1 MKKSLS
7 RKIAAAVTAAVLA
20 TPLTMGAAPQTAE
33 AGWGSVIGT
42 VIQGE
47 KAKSEL
53 NQYLKYYNDTDQGR
67 NEMLAS
73 MKKKDGVC
81 EDWTIT
87 NRVDTIMGNLIS
99 AIGQVDSSIYDKPF
113 QYFVNQQTNFNAYCT
128 LGRNMSINQGIFSV
142 VDNDAEVAVVLGHEM
157 GHGLKDHPVKGAR
170 RSLNSAIF
178 ASAIGNA
185 IGAGSV
191 ATNLLY
197 KLYDSNGITKPQEW
211 EADNLSFEY
220 ITHTNYNPGATAA
233 IWQHYIDKYG
243 DNNSPWTARISDH
256 PSNSA
261 RRDNY
266 EKKLEEYSGGHVS
279 VTKDGIVKVN
289 DKEFCIPAATSTMS
303 SHERAFFVQGNLAA
317 AYHNG
322 HNASA
327 ATVEGSTVKLGAQPI
342 LTCVAGDEDA
352 QTLAD
357 RLNKIKDAK
366 K

>member
-1 MKKSLS
+1 MMKKSLS
-7 RKIAAAVTAAVLA
+7 RKIAVAVTAAVLA
-20 TPLTMGAAPQTAE
+20 TPLGMEAAPQTAE
-33 AGWGSVIGT
+33 AGFSLGSIAGAVIGGA
-42 VIQGE
+42 VYS
-47 KAKSEL
+47 AEL
-53 NQYLKYYNDTDQGR
+53 NKELNYINDTEEGR
-67 NEMLAS
+67 NAYFEQMQ
-73 MKKKDGVC
+73 KNDGVC
-81 EDWTIT
+81 TDWAI
-87 NRVDTIMGNLIS
+87 NSHVDNIMSNLIS
-99 AIGQVDSSIYDKPF
+99 AVGQVDGSIYDKPF
-113 QYFVNQQTNFNAYCT
+113 QYFVNNQEDFNAYCT
-128 LGRNMSINQGIFSV
+128 LGHNMSINKGVFTLTE
-142 VDNDAEVAVVLGHEM
+142 NDAEIAVVLGHEM
-157 GHGLKDHPVKGAR
+157 GHGMKDHPVKGAKR
-170 RSLNSAIF
+170 KLGPAVL
-178 ASAIGNA
+178 ASAANSVLGNIA
-185 IGAGSV
+185 A
-191 ATNLLY
+191 NLWAN
-197 KLYDSNGITKPQEW
+197 NGITKPMEW

-220 ITHTNYNPGATAA
+220 MTHTNYNPGATAA
-233 IWQHYIDKYG
+233 IWQRVIDQYG

-322 HNASA
+322 HNTSA

-342 LTCVAGDEDA
+342 LTCVSGDEDA

>member
-7 RKIAAAVTAAVLA
+7 RKIAVAVTAAVLA
-20 TPLTMGAAPQTAE
+20 APLGMGAAPQTAE
-33 AGWGSVIGT
+33 AAFSLGSIAGAVIKGAAASA
-42 VIQGE
+42 E
-47 KAKSEL
+47 MNKE
-53 NQYLKYYNDTDQGR
+53 LKYYNNTDEGR
-67 NEMLAS
+67 NAYFEA
-73 MKKKDGVC
+73 MKQKYGVNT
-81 EDWTIT
+81 DWAL
-87 NRVDTIMGNLIS
+87 NSRADSIMETMIS
-99 AIGQVDSSIYDKPF
+99 AIGQVDASVYDNQY
-113 QYFVNQQTNFNAYCT
+113 QYFVNTSDDFNAFCT
-128 LGRNMSINQGIFSV
+128 LGHNVSINQGLLKAL
-142 VDNDAEVAVVLGHEM
+142 DNDAEVAVVIGHELGH
-157 GHGLKDHPVKGAR
+157 GQKDHPVKGAK
-170 RSLNSAIF
+170 RSLGPAIF
-178 ASAIGNA
+178 AEAAGSAIGNVIA
-185 IGAGSV
+185 
-191 ATNLLY
+191 NLWNN
-197 KLYDSNGITKPQEW
+197 NGITKPQEW

-220 ITHTNYNPGATAA
+220 MTHSNYNPGATAA
-233 IWQHYIDKYG
+233 VWQHVIEQYG
-243 DNNSPWTARISDH
+243 DNNSPLTARISDH

-322 HNASA
+322 HNTSA

>member
-7 RKIAAAVTAAVLA
+7 RKIAVAVTAAVFA
-20 TPLTMGAAPQTAE
+20 TPLSMGVVPQAAEAFSISDVVGAA
-33 AGWGSVIGT
+33 IGGA
-42 VIQGE
+42 VYSAKLNKEIQ
-47 KAKSEL
+47 
-53 NQYLKYYNDTDQGR
+53 YINDTDEGR
-67 NEMLAS
+67 TAYFQQMQQN
-73 MKKKDGVC
+73 DGVC
-81 EDWTIT
+81 TDWAI
-87 NRVDTIMGNLIS
+87 NSHVDSIMSNLIS
-99 AIGQVDSSIYDKPF
+99 AVGQVDSSIYDKPF
-113 QYFVNQQTNFNAYCT
+113 QYFVNTQKDFNAHCS
-128 LGRNMSINQGIFSV
+128 LGRNLSINKGVFTLTE
-142 VDNDAEVAVVLGHEM
+142 NDAEIAVVLGHEM
-157 GHGLKDHPVKGAR
+157 GHGMKDHPAKGAKR
-170 RSLNSAIF
+170 QLGPAVLATAAGGSIL
-178 ASAIGNA
+178 GNIA
-185 IGAGSV
+185 
-191 ATNLLY
+191 ATLWAN
-197 KLYDSNGITKPQEW
+197 DGITKPMEW

-220 ITHTNYNPGATAA
+220 MTHTNYNPGATAA
-233 IWQHYIDKYG
+233 IWQRVIDQYG

-279 VTKDGIVKVN
+279 VTNDGIVKVN
-289 DKEFCIPAATSTMS
+289 NKEFCIPAATSTMS

-327 ATVEGSTVKLGAQPI
+327 ATVDGSTVKLGAQPI

>member
-1 MKKSLS
+1 MMKKSLS
-7 RKIAAAVTAAVLA
+7 RKIAVAVTAAVLA
-20 TPLTMGAAPQTAE
+20 APLSMGAAPQTAE
-33 AGWGSVIGT
+33 ASLLGNLAGAAV
-42 VIQGE
+42 QGIAASAQINKE
-47 KAKSEL
+47 I
-53 NQYLKYYNDTDQGR
+53 KYFNDTDEGR
-67 NEMLAS
+67 NALFQQMQEN
-73 MKKKDGVC
+73 DGVC
-81 EDWTIT
+81 TDWAI
-87 NRVDTIMGNLIS
+87 NSRIDAIMANLIS
-99 AIGQVDSSIYDKPF
+99 GVAAVDPSINDKPF
-113 QYFVNQQTNFNAYCT
+113 QYFVNNQTDFNAYCT
-128 LGRNMSINQGIFSV
+128 LGRNMSINRGVFTLA
-142 VDNDAEVAVVLGHEM
+142 DNDAEIAVVLGHEM
-157 GHGLKDHPVKGAR
+157 GHGMKDHPAKGAKK
-170 RSLNSAIF
+170 S
-178 ASAIGNA
+178 IGPAVLATAVGN
-185 IGAGSV
+185 IGGNIL
-191 ATNLLY
+191 ATLWQN
-197 KLYDSNGITKPQEW
+197 NGITKPQEW

-233 IWQHYIDKYG
+233 VWQHYIDKNG

-289 DKEFCIPAATSTMS
+289 DQEFCTPAATSTMS

-322 HNASA
+322 QNASA
-327 ATVEGSTVKLGAQPI
+327 ATVDGSTVKLGAQPI
-342 LTCVAGDEDA
+342 ITCVSGDEDA